1 MRFVVAFLSREES
14 REALALAVKWAAA
27 LYAGVTILKVI
38 ADPFSVGVIAELIA
52 TDEAFDLAVDEVDS
66 VVAELIENELNATG
80 EVRKVDEV
88 GKGIVESVIELN
100 ADTVFVGTRDVS
112 LSGFVLDND
121 PIAHYI
127 VDHCPVTVV
136 LVRQGAER

>member
-1 MRFVVAFLSREES
+1 M
-14 REALALAVKWAAA
+14 
-27 LYAGVTILKVI
+27 
-38 ADPFSVGVIAELIA
+38 GVIAELIA
-52 TDEAFDLAVDEVDS
+52 TDEAFDLAVEEVDS
-66 VVAELIENELNATG
+66 VVAELIENDLNATG

-88 GKGIVESVIELN
+88 GEGIVESVIELN
-100 ADTVFVGTRDVS
+100 ADTVFVGTKDVGR
-112 LSGFVLDND
+112 SGFGLVLDND